1 MEEIRK
7 AAKDY
12 FDEYVSG
19 EPLTEESFIE
29 SMVDFYVEQHKLF
42 LSYIGSY
49 INVPPIDFGE

>member
-1 MEEIRK
+1 MKEIRK

-19 EPLTEESFIE
+19 APLTEESVIE

-42 LSYIGSY
+42 LAYIESY